1 MLQVNKSLTHLDL
14 SGNNKLSAHC
24 IFEGLQHNSTL
35 VYLNLSRTDI
45 TSDSDT
51 VRSLTKMLQVNKSLT
66 HLDLSGNFF
75 FSDLGACCIFACLQF
90 NSTMVDLNLSN
101 TGIVENINPDTAR
114 SLTDMLQVNKSLRYL
129 DLSRSAYN
137 TMFVCYRLIS
147 SVFEGL
153 EHNNTLLHLNLFGI
167 VISDSDAEY
176 IARALE
182 CNTYLQTLNISN
194 SYLSDEGAYL
204 ILKSLVYNTALQE
217 LIITRNWW
225 LEQGIKDFN
234 RTREDRGLFTVRII
248 QQSIGELQ
256 NGKVDDLNTERAI
269 RFNRLNI
276 YGF

>member
-1 MLQVNKSLTHLDL
+1 
-14 SGNNKLSAHC
+14 
-24 IFEGLQHNSTL
+24 
-35 VYLNLSRTDI
+35 
-45 TSDSDT
+45 
-51 VRSLTKMLQVNKSLT
+51 
-66 HLDLSGNFF
+66 
-75 FSDLGACCIFACLQF
+75 
-90 NSTMVDLNLSN
+90 MVDLNLSN